1 VLAAGYR
8 LRRLRGRG
16 NFGQVWEAE
25 TTDGKIV
32 ALKFLNCGESR
43 VAAQEL
49 RNTLTVRQLS
59 HPGLVRIDRVWS
71 DRKYLVLAM
80 EVADGSLQELL
91 GAAPQEGGSP
101 LSGAAVCAYL
111 SQAAA
116 VLDFLNARRHM
127 VGGLKVGV
135 QHCDVKPSN
144 LLVFGQQ
151 VKLADF
157 GLASVTTGT
166 DAVHRRAGTL
176 AYAAPEVFQG
186 RLSDWT
192 DQYALAVTYCELRG
206 GRLPFPDTPDQFVS
220 GYVRPTPDLQM
231 LPEAERPI
239 VTRALAR
246 TPPDRWPCCAEF
258 VGRLAALNGEA
269 PVRVEMRAQER
280 YLCPRRPV
288 IRLMVRSTLE
298 TRKATVVNVSKQG
311 LGLVVD
317 GELLEGT
324 QFALLAPCSSADDS
338 RILSAEVVRVRAQ
351 PGATWYV
358 GCRLITLL
366 SDAEVQS
373 FVNPPERRS

>member
-1 VLAAGYR
+1 
-8 LRRLRGRG
+8 
-16 NFGQVWEAE
+16 
-25 TTDGKIV
+25 
-32 ALKFLNCGESR
+32 
-43 VAAQEL
+43 
-49 RNTLTVRQLS
+49 
-59 HPGLVRIDRVWS
+59 
-71 DRKYLVLAM
+71 M

-91 GAAPQEGGSP
+91 GPVPPEGRSP
-101 LSGAAVCAYL
+101 LSGARVCAYL

-116 VLDFLNARRHM
+116 VLDFLNARRHT
-127 VGGLKVGV
+127 VGGLRVGV

-144 LLVFGQQ
+144 LLLFGDR

-157 GLASVTTGT
+157 GLASVTTGA

-206 GRLPFPDTPDQFVS
+206 GRLPFPDTPDRFVS
-220 GYVRPTPDLQM
+220 GYVRPTPDLEM

-246 TPPDRWPCCAEF
+246 TPPDRWPSCAEF
-258 VGRLAALNGEA
+258 AGRLAALNREA
-269 PVRVEMRAQER
+269 PARAEMRAHER

-288 IRLMVRSTLE
+288 IRLMVRATLE

-317 GELLEGT
+317 GELKEGT
-324 QFALLAPCSSADDS
+324 QFALLAPCSSAGDS
-338 RILSAEVVRVRAQ
+338 RILSAHVVRVKSQ
-351 PGATWYV
+351 PGGAWYL
-358 GCRLITLL
+358 GCRLTTLL
-366 SDAEVQS
+366 SDTELQS
-373 FVNPPERRS
+373 FVSPPERRS